1 MTKPNRWMPL
11 DWGDYWRDTAHLN
24 AAEHGAYLNLLGAY
38 WVNGAPLPDDD
49 VRLARLARTSRAEWR
64 SVRNTV
70 RAFFRGENGALHHGR
85 VDREIARAVEVHA
98 SRAKRMGQLNAKQA
112 IVFPAMSFPPS
123 SPQSQSQ
130 SQSPSPSPSQDSGP
144 IGPAADAASGG
155 GDDPQ
160 TPAQPTALKARIF
173 GPCLAWLAAQ
183 SHISQARARALT
195 VRWCAKFGDGAVL
208 EAFTAAA
215 RQSPLDPVPYI
226 EKVLHNGPIRIAG
239 SNDPTNIHARRQR
252 DAARAAGDHLA
263 GLRAALGAGSVGA
276 LRESAADPQPLQLVE
291 ADRRV

>member
-38 WVNGAPLPDDD
+38 WVSGAPLPDDD
-49 VRLARLARTSRAEWR
+49 VRLARMARTSRAEWR
-64 SVRNTV
+64 SVRQTV

-123 SPQSQSQ
+123 SPQTQSP
-130 SQSPSPSPSQDSGP
+130 SPSPSPSQDSGP
-144 IGPAADAASGG
+144 TGPAAMAAPGG
-155 GDDPQ
+155 GDEPQ
-160 TPAQPTALKARIF
+160 TPTQPTALKARSL
-173 GPCLAWLAAQ
+173 GPCLVWLAAQ
-183 SHISQARARALT
+183 AHITEHRARAFT
-195 VRWCAKFGDGAVL
+195 ARWCAKFGDGAVL
-208 EAFTAAA
+208 DAFAAAA

-226 EKVLHNGPIRIAG
+226 EKVLHNGPTRIAG
-239 SNDPTNIHARRQR
+239 SNDATNIHARRQR

-263 GLRAALGAGSVGA
+263 GLRAALGVGGVAGV
-276 LRESAADPQPLQLVE
+276 RESAADLKPVQSVE